1 MSKQQA
7 QCEAIRRAKEKLA
20 EVDLAA
26 RCANQG
32 LPSPQD
38 GIVRFRAFGIDLTL
52 EQNLDLV
59 ETVTLK
65 PAKPGDQI
73 LVLHYLLCDV
83 PARETGELITFRELP
98 GGQFYWEPFL
108 SRSINPLL
116 KRVGNNL
123 DVLKKN
129 LSRFDWQPF
138 NAGDFAAKI
147 HAFGILYG
155 YLVYHCGDDEFPPAA
170 EMLFDSSIKRIY
182 NTEDAAFLASR
193 ICIGLL

>member
-7 QCEAIRRAKEKLA
+7 QLEAIRRAKEKLA
-20 EVDLAA
+20 GIELTS
-26 RCANQG
+26 RCTELG

-52 EQNLDLV
+52 EQNFDLM
-59 ETVTLK
+59 ETVAQK
-65 PAKPGDQI
+65 PAKLGDQI

-83 PARETGELITFRELP
+83 PIQNTDELITFRDMP

-108 SRSINPLL
+108 SRSIKPLL
-116 KRVGNNL
+116 NCIGNHI

-129 LSRFDWQPF
+129 LNRFDWQPF
-138 NAGDFAAKI
+138 AAGDFAAKI
-147 HAFGILYG
+147 HALGKINA
-155 YLVYHCGDDEFPPAA
+155 YLVYHLGDEEFPAAA

-182 NTEDAAFLASR
+182 NSEDVAFLASR